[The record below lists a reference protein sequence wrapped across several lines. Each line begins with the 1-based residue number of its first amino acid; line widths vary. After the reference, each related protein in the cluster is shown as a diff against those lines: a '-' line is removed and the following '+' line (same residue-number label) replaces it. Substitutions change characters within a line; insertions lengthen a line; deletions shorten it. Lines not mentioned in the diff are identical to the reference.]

1 MSNSKEFVFKDP
13 KENTT
18 CTESNSDS
26 VNEECD
32 NKSRFSAYQKMKSP
46 FAIRS
51 EIQEKRRLQA
61 LELQKRQ
68 RNDIVASLRN
78 LDLLA
83 KSDNDD
89 DDDDDDEEE
98 GSNSSLKRGRDDSDE
113 DMEEVCKLVK
123 NNPQKPKKNKKK
135 ANIYANQIM
144 YAEYLESIPS
154 DFAQEWITIIC
165 PKGKRCFVMSGNGQ
179 TISRS
184 RGGKILGRFQSVL
197 PNGSR

>member
-1 MSNSKEFVFKDP
+1 MSDLKEFVFRDP

-18 CTESNSDS
+18 CTESSNNP

-32 NKSRFSAYQKMKSP
+32 NKSRFSAYQNMKSP
-46 FAIRS
+46 FATRS

-78 LDLLA
+78 LDLFA
-83 KSDNDD
+83 KS

-98 GSNSSLKRGRDDSDE
+98 EEEEPNNPLKRGRDDSDE
-113 DMEEVCKLVK
+113 DMEEVCKMVK
-123 NNPQKPKKNKKK
+123 NNPQKPRKNKKK

-184 RGGKILGRFQSVL
+184 RGGKILARFQSTL